1 MTISIGVAQ
10 YRGSRKQLFR
20 RADRALYRAKHE
32 GKDCVMTEEVEAA
45 AAGPWEPA
53 RET

>member
-20 RADRALYRAKHE
+20 RADQALYRAKAG
-32 GKDCVMTEEVEAA
+32 GKDCVVTEELESAD
-45 AAGPWEPA
+45 AGSDALA
-53 RET
+53 REP